1 MGQTV
6 QTDKTFSK
14 SLEMKLMHDVKMM
27 SNFKAFSLFVSI
39 LIVY

>member
-1 MGQTV
+1 MGHSLKSV
-6 QTDKTFSK
+6 QTD
-14 SLEMKLMHDVKMM
+14 KLMHDVKMM